1 MKKVI
6 SIQMDKE
13 QDVLMISDVHFDNP
27 KCDRKLL
34 KKHLDEAKQRNAK
47 ILINGDLFDL
57 MQGKNDK
64 RGQKQDVRPEYL
76 VKDYYNAVINDALDF
91 FEPYAQNLAFVG
103 YGNHETS
110 IIKHLEIDVLAQF
123 VTLMKYKY
131 NSPVQLGDYTGYI
144 TLDYAKTKNS
154 NMTFVIYYH
163 HGFGGGGAVTRGVIQ
178 NQRKDASIEGVD
190 CIWMGHV
197 HELYHLVTI
206 KDIYNRNNKMP
217 ATRTVHHIRT
227 STYKQESSGNGW
239 HEERGAPNKPLGG
252 YWMNYSIKQP
262 HNTRHIEVRFSMA
275 M

>member
-1 MKKVI
+1 
-6 SIQMDKE
+6 MDKE

-34 KKHLDEAKQRNAK
+34 KKHLDEAKRRNAK
-47 ILINGDLFDL
+47 VLINGDLFDV

-76 VKDYYNAVINDALDF
+76 VKDYYNAVINDALEF
-91 FEPYAQNLAFVG
+91 FEPYADNLAFVS

-110 IIKHLEIDVLAQF
+110 IIKHLEVDVLAQF
-123 VTLMKYKY
+123 VTLMKYKF

-144 TLDYAKTKNS
+144 TLDYAQSHRS
-154 NMTFVIYYH
+154 NITFVIYYH
-163 HGFGGGGAVTRGVIQ
+163 HGFGGGGVVTRGVIQ

-197 HELYHLVTI
+197 HELYHLITI
-206 KDIYNRNNKMP
+206 KDVYNRNSKMGG
-217 ATRTVHHIRT
+217 TRTVHHIRT
-227 STYKQESSGNGW
+227 STYKQESGGNGW

-252 YWMNYSIKQP
+252 YWMNYSVRQIN
-262 HNTRHIEVRFSMA
+262 NTRHIEVRFSMA